1 MLELSNILNGAYKMK
16 EWLKTLTT
24 KELKTWLRNMERY
37 PLLNYFTDNGPSDE
51 DLAIARTELKNR
63 RVNGG

>member
-1 MLELSNILNGAYKMK
+1 MK

-37 PLLNYFTDNGPSDE
+37 PLLNYFTDNGPSNE